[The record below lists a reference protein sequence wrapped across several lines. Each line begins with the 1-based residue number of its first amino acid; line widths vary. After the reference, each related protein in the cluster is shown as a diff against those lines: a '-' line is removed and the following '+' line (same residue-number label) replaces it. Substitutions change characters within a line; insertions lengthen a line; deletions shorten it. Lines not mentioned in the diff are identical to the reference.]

1 LLLGGGGVFSSLADL
16 PKQSLMDDP
25 LAPPSFRNEVD
36 ARTLHV
42 LANDVTRRAVMSF
55 LRSGR
60 LAFPD
65 LDDWSDGLGKT
76 VADASSRG
84 FLQDLPA

>member
-1 LLLGGGGVFSSLADL
+1 
-16 PKQSLMDDP
+16 M
-25 LAPPSFRNEVD
+25 
-36 ARTLHV
+36 

-60 LAFPD
+60 LRFPD
-65 LDDWSDGLGKT
+65 LDDWSDGLVKT
-76 VADASSRG
+76 VDDAPSRR